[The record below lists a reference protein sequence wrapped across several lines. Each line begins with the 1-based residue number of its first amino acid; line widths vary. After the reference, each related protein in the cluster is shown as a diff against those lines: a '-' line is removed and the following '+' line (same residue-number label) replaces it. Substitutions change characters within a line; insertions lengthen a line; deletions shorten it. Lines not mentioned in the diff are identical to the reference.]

1 MSFITPQT
9 LNPVQQALLDNG
21 WFNAGAN
28 SDNRRLKRFVDTV
41 GVGTV
46 SSGTAAA
53 FSIDAASPFGGAALL
68 VDMPAGNTFA
78 EVQLSG
84 LNIATFT
91 GNVVWQVWIE
101 DYTLIQQIQ
110 GFAGTAGYGRLY
122 QQTHNI
128 NNSNTNRLTG
138 SQRVVVG
145 ALAAGA
151 ANTFL
156 GGVDTMA
163 DTKIR
168 IFPGAAGGRVWVY
181 AAFVPKTG
189 RPSHMLTFDDCSVT
203 WIANALPY
211 LALAGLQETFAI
223 NTGSIGTNP
232 ALYLDNSQVQ
242 AIAAAGHLVASHNIN
257 NTAYNDGTG
266 GTQTAA
272 QYQADFMTSSAT
284 LSSLVGSAFT
294 PTYHALVQGRVNTAL
309 ISPMTAAGVKIMRGI
324 DAGYN
329 FPQIGLGQHVF
340 QLKNQGAHLYTQAQL
355 LAICENAK
363 TYGGTVCWM
372 IHEITQAGGVGV
384 ETSIANFRFLC
395 EQIGRD
401 VRAGLAVCTTPPQL
415 ARELYMQSLA
425 DGERWV

>member
-28 SDNRRLKRFVDTV
+28 SDNRLLKRFVDTV

-46 SSGTAAA
+46 SSGAGVAT
-53 FSIDAASPFGGAALL
+53 FSIDAASPFGESAIL
-68 VDMPAGNTFA
+68 VDMPVGNTFA
-78 EVQLSG
+78 EVQLTG
-84 LNIATFT
+84 LNVATFA

-101 DYTLIQQIQ
+101 DYTQVQQIQ
-110 GFAGTAGYGRLY
+110 GFAGTSGYTRLY
-122 QQTHNI
+122 QTTHNI

-138 SQRVVVG
+138 EQRIVVG
-145 ALAAGA
+145 ALAANA
-151 ANTFL
+151 ANTFV

-163 DTKIR
+163 DTKLR
-168 IFPGAAGGRVWVY
+168 IFPNTATRVWVR
-181 AAFVPKTG
+181 AAYIPKNG
-189 RPSHMLTFDDCSVT
+189 RPCHMLTFDDCSVT
-203 WIANALPY
+203 WINNALPY
-211 LALAGLQETFAI
+211 LAAAGIQATFAI

-242 AIAAAGHLVASHNIN
+242 AIASAGHLIASHNIN

-284 LSSLVGSAFT
+284 LSSLVGTAFT

-309 ISPMTAAGVKIMRGI
+309 ISPMTAAGVKIMRGV
-324 DAGYN
+324 DGGYN

-340 QLKNQGAHLYTQAQL
+340 QLKNRGAHLYTQAQL

-372 IHEITQAGGVGV
+372 IHEVTQAGGVGV
-384 ETSIANFRFLC
+384 ETSIANFRYLC
-395 EQIGRD
+395 EQIARD
-401 VRAGLAVCTTPPQL
+401 VRAGLAVATTPPQL
-415 ARELYMQSLA
+415 ARELYTQSLA
-425 DGERWV
+425 NGDPWV